1 MAHTSSGRRPDS
13 RNLDRTPAARGDT
26 TEKVVFI
33 NRCAKVVKGGRRFSF
48 SALIVAGD
56 HDGSVGVGF
65 GKANEVSEAIRKASE
80 SARKSMEKVSL
91 HENTIPH
98 ETIGEFGGGRV
109 LLRPASPGTGVIAG
123 GGVRAVVEAAGIRD
137 VLAKSLGS
145 SNHANVVKATIA
157 ALKSLRRKDEIFKV
171 RGMKGGRANDMMR
184 LHNLRP
190 RPGARHRVKRLGCG
204 ESSGH
209 GKTSGKGHK
218 GQKARSGGSLR
229 LGFEGGQMPLIRRLP
244 KRGFNNAAFHK
255 RYAIVNLSELAAFK
269 SGSVVNEESLRA
281 AKLVRGNFHGI
292 KILGDGELKHGLTIQ
307 AEKVSASAREKIER
321 AGGTVAVPEAKAPG
335 NGATEAPEKSDA
347 PKIAKK
353 AGSRKAKPQ
362 KKTARK

>member
-1 MAHTSSGRRPDS
+1 MAAPGQRGRQES
-13 RNLDRTPAARGDT
+13 RGADKAPAQKGDT

-80 SARKSMEKVSL
+80 AAKKSMEKVSL
-91 HENTIPH
+91 YENTIPH

-123 GGVRAVVEAAGIRD
+123 GGVRAVVEAVGIRD

-171 RGMKGGRANDMMR
+171 RGIKGGD
-184 LHNLRP
+184 
-190 RPGARHRVKRLGCG
+190 
-204 ESSGH
+204 
-209 GKTSGKGHK
+209 GK
-218 GQKARSGGSLR
+218 
-229 LGFEGGQMPLIRRLP
+229 
-244 KRGFNNAAFHK
+244 AA
-255 RYAIVNLSELAAFK
+255 AAQ
-269 SGSVVNEESLRA
+269 S
-281 AKLVRGNFHGI
+281 
-292 KILGDGELKHGLTIQ
+292 
-307 AEKVSASAREKIER
+307 
-321 AGGTVAVPEAKAPG
+321 
-335 NGATEAPEKSDA
+335 
-347 PKIAKK
+347 
-353 AGSRKAKPQ
+353 
-362 KKTARK
+362 

>member
-1 MAHTSSGRRPDS
+1 M
-13 RNLDRTPAARGDT
+13 
-26 TEKVVFI
+26 FI

-56 HDGSVGVGF
+56 HDGKVGVGF
-65 GKANEVSEAIRKASE
+65 GKANEVAEAIRKASE
-80 SARKSMEKVSL
+80 AARKSMEKMSL

-98 ETIGEFGGGRV
+98 EVIGEFGGGRV

-145 SNHANVVKATIA
+145 SNHANVVKATIE
-157 ALKSLRRKDEIFKV
+157 ALRALRRRDEILKT
-171 RGMKGGRANDMMR
+171 RGIRVKNDGKDGTVMIR
-184 LHNLRP
+184 LHNMRT
-190 RPGARHRVKRLGCG
+190 RPGSTHRVKRLGCG

-255 RYAIVNLSELAAFK
+255 TLLDR
-269 SGSVVNEESLRA
+269 ES
-281 AKLVRGNFHGI
+281 
-292 KILGDGELKHGLTIQ
+292 
-307 AEKVSASAREKIER
+307 
-321 AGGTVAVPEAKAPG
+321 
-335 NGATEAPEKSDA
+335 
-347 PKIAKK
+347 
-353 AGSRKAKPQ
+353 
-362 KKTARK
+362 